1 MQKRRFALAAAVL
14 LSTNAPQLS
23 YAFVPSSNP
32 SSRYS
37 SATSTAIYS
46 SQQPLEDNHD
56 DKVLSKHP
64 FKVMKPVSLA
74 ILTAASAAFFP
85 APKAMAS
92 APVTPIKNFKP
103 PDSKAIA
110 LKKIN
115 DARNQEKM
123 REQMAHQV
131 KCEEI
136 EESEGKEARIAY
148 EKAYEEKKIQEAEE
162 RSLNRK
168 KLLYEL
174 ANQGICPFVDI
185 EGERQMYL
193 FDHGIDLNKVP
204 ATLQQ
209 KEMMNLKRDKKL
221 VVRREKERFLVKCIV
236 EDQKLQGND
245 PVQFLE
251 ENQDKVKELLGL
263 KERQFEAVVAR
274 YQQLIQ
280 TQGSLSGKRAE
291 VPFDTEA
298 AIAIMAGVNG
308 KDDVAARAAEKAR
321 IKAEKAKLKVEQL
334 AAKEAAKAEKL
345 AAKEAAKAEK
355 LAAKEA
361 AKAEKLAAKEAA
373 KAEKLAKA
381 EKVSEDDTSVV
392 SKGFDDSGESSTL
405 EENQGDLEKSET
417 PTVTSVKKRSS
428 TGISLTSF
436 VQSPAVPVV
445 GVVGVGGA
453 GFAFMQKVKADKE
466 AEEEERKR
474 QFNLIMGLDGVQ
486 EDEDEKDDGGED
498 EPLIISSDE
507 KAVDSKP
514 SSTPPASSTEIPEK
528 KKKKRRGFFSSKKN
542 SRETDLQNLV
552 SKDATAPD
560 FALLLAKLLTFGAP
574 GRFPAISSMPG
585 GLPMEK
591 FDVEEAKTLLF
602 ESKSDLGLTDEVSAE
617 QFASVVN
624 CMIIDIIDLASSSL
638 GIKEKKD
645 QVTVDALNVVTDFM
659 DHAASLF
666 DAVANGVVINPVTYG
681 GDLPKSKLEEMFA
694 IYATSGMSSMGG
706 SVTQDRIDTLQQV
719 LNINDKRAEGL
730 VQNAMMKNLM
740 NMMKN
745 GGEGGMEEMLKNMGG
760 MEGMEGM
767 EEMLAALSGSEG
779 GLPGLGDGDDISPE
793 QLKASVKMMRELIK
807 SGSVSKEELAL
818 VREQFKTMYGA
829 DINDLIKAADEE
841 GGAKELGDDGAEL
854 LELFKEILKED

>member
-1 MQKRRFALAAAVL
+1 MQKRRFALAAALL
-14 LSTNAPQLS
+14 LSANAPQLS
-23 YAFVPSSNP
+23 YAFTPSSHLN
-32 SSRYS
+32 
-37 SATSTAIYS
+37 IYS
-46 SQQPLEDNHD
+46 SVTSTSLYSSQKRLD
-56 DKVLSKHP
+56 DESHGDKRVSKHP
-64 FKVMKPVSLA
+64 LNALKPVSLA
-74 ILTAASAAFFP
+74 LLTAASAALFP
-85 APKAMAS
+85 APNAMAS

-123 REQMAHQV
+123 REQMAYQI

-136 EESEGKEARIAY
+136 EETEGKDARIAY
-148 EKAYEEKKIQEAEE
+148 EKAHEEKKIQEAEE
-162 RSLNRK
+162 RSVNRK

-174 ANQGICPFVDI
+174 AEMGICPFVDL
-185 EGERQMYL
+185 EGERQLYL

-209 KEMMNLKRDKKL
+209 KEMMNLKRDKNL
-221 VVRREKERFLVKCIV
+221 VARREKERFLVKCIV

-245 PVQFLE
+245 PVEFLE
-251 ENQDKVKELLGL
+251 ENQDKVKELFAL
-263 KERQFEAVVAR
+263 KDRQFEAVVAR
-274 YQQLIQ
+274 YQQRIQ
-280 TQGSLSGKRAE
+280 TLGSLTGNRAE

-298 AIAIMAGVNG
+298 AIAGLMV
-308 KDDVAARAAEKAR
+308 KDEKAARAAEKAR
-321 IKAEKAKLKVEQL
+321 INAEKAKLKAEKL
-334 AAKEAAKAEKL
+334 AAKQAANAEKLAAQEAAKAEKL
-345 AAKEAAKAEK
+345 AAKEAANAEK
-355 LAAKEA
+355 LAAKKA
-361 AKAEKLAAKEAA
+361 AE
-373 KAEKLAKA
+373 AEKLAKA
-381 EKVSEDDTSVV
+381 QE
-392 SKGFDDSGESSTL
+392 TL
-405 EENQGDLEKSET
+405 EEDASAKSSDLDDSSASSTSEDNQDGLEQSET
-417 PTVTSVKKRSS
+417 STVTSVKKS
-428 TGISLTSF
+428 TNGISLTSF
-436 VQSPAVPVV
+436 VESPALPII

-453 GFAFMQKVKADKE
+453 GFAFMQKVKADKQ

-474 QFNLIMGLDGVQ
+474 QFNLIMGLDGIN
-486 EDEDEKDDGGED
+486 EEKEEEDDGGDD

-507 KAVDSKP
+507 KPIDSKP
-514 SSTPPASSTEIPEK
+514 STPAPSSSTEITDK

-542 SRETDLQNLV
+542 AREIDLQNLIA
-552 SKDATAPD
+552 KDAIAPD

-574 GRFPAISSMPG
+574 GRFPAIASMSG
-585 GLPMEK
+585 NMPMEK
-591 FDVEEAKTLLF
+591 FDVEEAKALLF

-638 GIKEKKD
+638 GMKEKKD
-645 QVTVDALNVVTDFM
+645 QVTVDALNVVMDFM

-681 GDLPKSKLEEMFA
+681 GDLPKAKLEEMFA

-730 VQNAMMKNLM
+730 IQKAMMKNLM

-767 EEMLAALSGSEG
+767 EEMLAALSGSEE
-779 GLPGLGDGDDISPE
+779 GLPGLGDGEDISPE
-793 QLKASVKMMRELIK
+793 QLKASVKMMKDLIK

-818 VREQFKTMYGA
+818 VREQFKTMYGE

-841 GGAKELGDDGAEL
+841 GGGKELGEDGAEL